1 MKPMSTSGA
10 GHVLVVDDIAEQ
22 REIYEVLF
30 THAGLRVLEAKD
42 GETAVALAQAHLPDV
57 VLLDIC
63 LPDVDGYEVIRRL
76 KADERTRRIAIVL
89 LTACAFPD
97 DDPARAADYDEFLV
111 KPIHPRD
118 ALAAVQRQIRLSPSR
133 GLSIAPEP
141 SEAQPPLRLA

>member
-1 MKPMSTSGA
+1 
-10 GHVLVVDDIAEQ
+10 VLVVDDIAEQ

-97 DDPARAADYDEFLV
+97 DELARDADYDEFLV

-118 ALAAVQRQIRLSPSR
+118 ALAAVQRQLR
-133 GLSIAPEP
+133 G
-141 SEAQPPLRLA
+141 